1 MGEQF
6 DKASSLNE
14 ITKGIRQCK
23 CGTSHKDG
31 PMEFYITALGSGERI
46 QRDVLTGRYHARP
59 GTPVEIWRPKRRTA
73 TAPWFR
79 DRVWQRS
86 MCNNGVYDD
95 LTRGFIPEN
104 MACQKGK
111 GTDLAIRT
119 VVTMLQELHREA
131 PGAPIWGE
139 HLDIRKYF
147 PSTPQEEI
155 KALDRARIT
164 EPLFLPYLFEI
175 IEMQQDPRSTEEIA
189 ADPYGKRGTGLGSQ
203 INQLNQVALPD
214 ELDHQI
220 KAICPRYIRY
230 NDDFLLLDHSKEKIL
245 SARVTIEK
253 WLAGKGLEMQD
264 KGGLFRAQD
273 GFYFLR
279 KKFILKESGKI
290 IIRLHP
296 KALAEERETL
306 RNLKRLVDK
315 GERSMDQVKAHY
327 QSWIANAEY
336 AGDGPIRTMDKFY
349 TTLFRQKPDYK
360 RKRRYLYGRRNDP
373 ERKTSPAG
381 GRERAADG
389 EERNAGGASG
399 LCGHDGRCRAAGGG
413 NAP

>member
-6 DKASSLNE
+6 DRATSLRGLSRAAKK
-14 ITKGIRQCK
+14 TLQGV
-23 CGTSHKDG
+23 GHKDG
-31 PMEFYITALGSGERI
+31 PQEFNTTRLGSCARLR
-46 QRDVLTGRYHARP
+46 RDILHKRYYARP
-59 GTPVEIWRPKRRTA
+59 GTPVEIFRPKHRTA
-73 TAPWFR
+73 TAPWYR

-86 MCNNGVYDD
+86 MCLHGVYDD

-104 MACQKGK
+104 FACQAGK
-111 GTDLAIRT
+111 GTDLAVRT
-119 VVTMLQELHREA
+119 VINMLQSLHRAA
-131 PGAPIWGE
+131 PGATVWGK
-139 HLDIRKYF
+139 HLDIRRFF

-155 KALDRARIT
+155 KALDRERIT

-175 IEMQQDPRSTEEIA
+175 IDMQPDPRSMEEIA

-214 ELDHQI
+214 ELDHRI
-220 KAICPRYIRY
+220 KARCPCYARY
-230 NDDFLLLDHSKEKIL
+230 NDDFLLLSHSKETL
-245 SARVTIEK
+245 IECTALIDA
-253 WLAGKGLEMQD
+253 WCSRKGLTLTD
-264 KGGLFRAQD
+264 KAGFFRAQD
-273 GFYFLR
+273 GFYYLR
-279 KKFILKESGKI
+279 KKFILKSSGKI

-306 RNLKRLVDK
+306 RSLKRLVAT

-360 RKRRYLYGRRNDP
+360 RKRRYFYGNRHV
-373 ERKTSPAG
+373 RKRPHPPAG
-381 GRERAADG
+381 DRERAADG
-389 EERNAGGASG
+389 AERNAEGASG
-399 LCGHDGRCRAAGGG
+399 LCGHDDRRGSAGGG
-413 NAP
+413 DEP

>member
-1 MGEQF
+1 
-6 DKASSLNE
+6 
-14 ITKGIRQCK
+14 
-23 CGTSHKDG
+23 
-31 PMEFYITALGSGERI
+31 
-46 QRDVLTGRYHARP
+46 
-59 GTPVEIWRPKRRTA
+59 
-73 TAPWFR
+73 
-79 DRVWQRS
+79 
-86 MCNNGVYDD
+86 MCNNGVYED
-95 LTRGFIPEN
+95 LTRGFITEN

-111 GTDLAIRT
+111 GTDLAVRT
-119 VVTMLQELHREA
+119 AIQMLQELYREV
-131 PGAPIWGE
+131 PGATIWGE
-139 HLDIRKYF
+139 HLDIRKFF

-155 KALDRARIT
+155 KALDRERIT

-175 IEMQQDPRSTEEIA
+175 IDMQQDPRGVEEIT

-214 ELDHQI
+214 ELDHKI
-220 KAICPRYIRY
+220 KAICPHYIRY
-230 NDDFLLLDHSKEKIL
+230 NDDFLLLDHSKETIL
-245 SARVTIEK
+245 SARAITEK

-306 RNLKRLVDK
+306 RSLKRLVDK
-315 GERSMDQVKAHY
+315 GERSMEQVKAHY

-349 TTLFRQKPDYK
+349 TTLFRQRPEYK
-360 RKRRYLYGRRNDP
+360 RKRRYLYGNRHVTKRKDP
-373 ERKTSPAG
+373 PAG

-389 EERNAGGASG
+389 AKRDAGGPSG
-399 LCGHDGRCRAAGGG
+399 LRGHDDRRGSAGGG
-413 NAP
+413 DKP